1 MTYDQFEKK
10 YLGKAVD
17 YDGVAG
23 IQCVDLADQY
33 LKDVFGITGVW
44 VNGARD
50 FYNKFS
56 SYPALVKNFDRIP
69 NTRDLVIKK
78 GDIVIWNGGT
88 WGHVAIGTGA
98 GTIDWFTSL
107 EENTLG
113 RHEKTQI
120 VKHYFNGHGG
130 VDACNPVAGVLRAKD
145 QTKVLGKPK
154 AAAGVEYKVIY
165 PGGLNIRSSA
175 GVGNKI
181 KGLLKNGE
189 RFKVKKTTKK
199 VGSQSWGELTD
210 GRGWVCL
217 TGFAKKI

>member
-23 IQCVDLADQY
+23 VQCVDLADQY

-88 WGHVAIGTGA
+88 WGHVAIGTGD

-120 VKHYFNGHGG
+120 VKHYFNGHGSADG
-130 VDACNPVAGVLRAKD
+130 CNPVAGVLRAKD
-145 QTKVLGKPK
+145 QTKVLGKSK
-154 AAAGVEYKVIY
+154 AAAGVEYKVTY
-165 PGGLNIRSSA
+165 TGGLNIRSSA

-199 VGSQSWGELTD
+199 IGSQSWGELTD

-217 TGFAKKI
+217 TGFTKKV